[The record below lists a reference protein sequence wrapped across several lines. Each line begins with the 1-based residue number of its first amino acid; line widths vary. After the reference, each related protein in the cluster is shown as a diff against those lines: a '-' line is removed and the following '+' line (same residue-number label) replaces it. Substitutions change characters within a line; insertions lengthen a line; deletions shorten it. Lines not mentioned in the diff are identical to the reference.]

1 MFWMAGLG
9 KLVATPAIHLS
20 RFFLFFIFFYK
31 FCTAQTQQ
39 GKGKPGGRAK
49 KSRWSLGLSEI
60 QTHHLPSV
68 WLHPIVEK
76 KTQPRTWWPST
87 SGSTTYNKP
96 FFFFFLLY
104 VINLFGM
111 VTWMWLEYLS
121 VSDDTSSLYLT
132 IISLDSSPIH
142 DSLNTF
148 KTNTDS
154 IQFNSIFLFTLSI
167 INHLIW
173 PHLKSSSHSL
183 LNQSLPFTQS
193 HAWTH
198 LTQVL
203 FQSFRSSLKKMIKAL
218 RWEWSEMYVPPRK
231 WWSDDS

>member
-1 MFWMAGLG
+1 MYSPDPTGQ
-9 KLVATPAIHLS
+9 
-20 RFFLFFIFFYK
+20 R
-31 FCTAQTQQ
+31 QTRWQ
-39 GKGKPGGRAK
+39 GKEKQVKFRSVRNPNSPPTFCLTPSNSGKK
-49 KSRWSLGLSEI
+49 KPNPEPDPHQPLVP
-60 QTHHLPSV
+60 LP
-68 WLHPIVEK
+68 
-76 KTQPRTWWPST
+76 TT
-87 SGSTTYNKP
+87 SP
-96 FFFFFLLY
+96 FFFLLY

-111 VTWMWLEYLS
+111 VTWMWLHECLS

-132 IISLDSSPIH
+132 IIFLNSSPIL

-154 IQFNSIFLFTLSI
+154 IQFNSIFLFTLRI